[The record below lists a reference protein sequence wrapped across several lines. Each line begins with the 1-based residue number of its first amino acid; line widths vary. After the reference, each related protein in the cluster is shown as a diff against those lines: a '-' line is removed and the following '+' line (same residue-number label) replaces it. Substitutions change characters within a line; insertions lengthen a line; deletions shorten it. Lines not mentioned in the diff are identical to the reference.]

1 MNEHVNIDTVELDTK
16 SVIDSL
22 NKRLRFFGA
31 PALAEQTDLIQ
42 RSKQFT
48 LFNSWLQEASDAVI
62 NELVNEYGLI
72 IVILGVTGINL
83 DHVILLQEKK
93 EPDYTGFIRYIDNTL
108 LRSTH
113 HKAKHIRKI
122 SKDLLNDDFMDLKTP
137 EVRSQIISYILERYI
152 NMKGTYDDAI
162 RDLLLLVSE

>member
-1 MNEHVNIDTVELDTK
+1 MNEHVNIDTVDTK

-31 PALAEQTDLIQ
+31 PALAEQT
-42 RSKQFT
+42 
-48 LFNSWLQEASDAVI
+48 VI
-62 NELVNEYGLI
+62 NELANEYGLI

-122 SKDLLNDDFMDLKTP
+122 SKYLLNDDFMDLKTP
-137 EVRSQIISYILERYI
+137 EVRSQIISYILER
-152 NMKGTYDDAI
+152 
-162 RDLLLLVSE
+162 

>member
-62 NELVNEYGLI
+62 NELANEYGLI

-93 EPDYTGFIRYIDNTL
+93 E
-108 LRSTH
+108 
-113 HKAKHIRKI
+113 
-122 SKDLLNDDFMDLKTP
+122 LKTP
-137 EVRSQIISYILERYI
+137 
-152 NMKGTYDDAI
+152 
-162 RDLLLLVSE
+162 LLLS